1 MKAEEEED
9 AEKQVATTLAQQESS
24 TSTVTRRS
32 SSAETLPPP
41 PVVIVSAA
49 AAAGTENDKEAGVF
63 ITLYVNHAGLVTLL
77 HVAFCIVCCVFAFP
91 YFDLSRPD
99 AGLRLRQDPYADR
112 GDGFYAANA
121 VMLPDGFGA
130 GIQGQSVQKVFDE
143 RTQPGN
149 GLFLYWYMTSTLDQ
163 GNVLSPGA
171 ITQMQSVESAVFNLP
186 TYQQLLCL
194 REGSDSN
201 KCVGPTTPTTINS
214 SSPTS
219 ISELFAQNKFFFPA
233 STPSNVNASSV
244 IAYTR
249 TEFYIG
255 FPLADYLSPADR
267 VEEQQ
272 QRVYEILQREVLP
285 LLRRTMDSSQDGQVK
300 LVYFHDQT
308 RAEESIAI
316 LMQDLTYAGMAAAT
330 VFVSLCFHFNSLV
343 LGLGAILQVMV
354 SFPVTLFF
362 YRLVLNI
369 DLFGGLHVIAIFLI
383 LGIGVDDCFVLFD
396 AYDQV
401 TRLHPTLPLASRL
414 RHSYHSAAY
423 TTFTTTLTTFLCF
436 LSLVTCSIPVLK
448 WFGVFCSLLVFINYV
463 LCITLFVGLICLYD
477 QHVRRSNKPRAVAT
491 FGERMLVWV
500 VAKSLMKHPW
510 RRNLVLLLSL
520 AFILAMTLFAAEL
533 APSKSIDSFYPV
545 GHPFRIHEEI
555 VSTGFYGDKDRFAT
569 VAFVNGLK
577 SPFREGYRFARDD
590 DFGHAVFDPEFHMAD
605 PAVQQYLVDQCD
617 RIQSQ
622 LANNTELHST
632 QITNCPMS
640 DFKFWLE
647 SKSAEFPVAN
657 QTAFEHRLLE
667 FYLQPGNPAK
677 IQIGF
682 ERNNNSSAPFRPRY
696 YFNYFAT
703 SRSRRMESHEDRVRL
718 WDAWEAFSAK
728 PGEAPKAL
736 GADGSTHAVDGYYE
750 VWMESQKVMLYN
762 CVTSISFSIGVAFAV
777 LLLGSG
783 GDIMVAV
790 SGTFTMASSVCSTLG
805 TMYLLGW
812 SLGAVEAVSATILC
826 GIAVDYNIHLS
837 ISFAESTGA
846 TKYERVETAMGKI
859 GVSVLYGGT
868 TTFLA
873 SSFLLLCTTTVLSKF
888 GQFMMMV
895 VSYSLVFSFFT
906 QMALLSIELPSRAFL
921 RSVTRGWQVR
931 VPYSCWRGAYL
942 VFLVAW
948 IAAVVAI
955 GLTFHPPSTI
965 VVAAELAALPTASF
979 ENATLKELDADGGGR
994 WTLVTVPLNGTGCA
1008 KVGSPYSFFIYT
1020 NPNVTNKGA
1029 VVEFEGRANA
1039 VCSSLDTCS
1048 APSGV
1053 FSTSIDL
1060 QRFQRINAKVERFPF
1075 VLAQESRVHVYLP
1088 YCTGD
1093 AFLGNGVVTYSDLV
1107 AMQHVGQANAQ
1118 AALQF
1123 VQRVASDLAGGK
1135 NRLVLQGC
1143 GVGAIGA
1150 LAHSIGLTA
1159 NASVIADSMALLEPY
1174 QLFAR
1179 TVWKS
1184 TLPDFTYASLNATL
1198 GKARLLAVTSAYDWF
1213 QSAVY
1218 ASPSLNG
1225 GNRSKLQ
1232 FKFMVENNQDAFSHL
1247 VRVKGDRHCQVLNPV
1262 GDGMGVDPKLRPL
1275 VEQLFGP
1282 SLLVK
1287 DNDYYAKCASPGECE
1302 VDADLR

>member
-1 MKAEEEED
+1 MKAEED

-24 TSTVTRRS
+24 TSTRRS
-32 SSAETLPPP
+32 FSAETLPLPLPPP
-41 PVVIVSAA
+41 PVAA
-49 AAAGTENDKEAGVF
+49 PEDDAGVF
-63 ITLYVNHAGLVTLL
+63 ITLYVNHAGLATLL
-77 HVAFCIVCCVFAFP
+77 HVAFCVVCCVFALP

-99 AGLRLRQDPYADR
+99 AGLRLREDPYADR

-121 VMLPDGFGA
+121 AMLPDGFGA
-130 GIQGQSVQKVFDE
+130 GIHGQGVQKEFDE
-143 RTQPGN
+143 RTQPGS
-149 GLFLYWYMTSTLDQ
+149 GLLVYWYMSSTLDR
-163 GNVLSPGA
+163 GNVLSPSA
-171 ITQMQSVESAVFNLP
+171 IAQMQSVERAVFNSP

-194 REGSDSN
+194 QEGSG
-201 KCVGPTTPTTINS
+201 KCVAPTTPTTINS
-214 SSPTS
+214 SSSTS
-219 ISELFAQNKFFFPA
+219 VSELFAQNKFFFPA
-233 STPSNVNASSV
+233 NTPSHVNASSV

-249 TEFYIG
+249 TEFPIG
-255 FPLADYLSPADR
+255 FPLANYSSPADR
-267 VEEQQ
+267 AEEQQ

-308 RAEESIAI
+308 RAKESTAI
-316 LMQDLTYAGMAAAT
+316 LLQDLTYAGMAAAV
-330 VFVSLCFHFNSLV
+330 VFVSLCFHFSSVL

-401 TRLHPTLPLASRL
+401 TRLHPALPLANRL
-414 RHSYHSAAY
+414 KHSYHSAAY

-436 LSLVTCSIPVLK
+436 LSLVTCPIPVLK
-448 WFGVFCSLLVFINYV
+448 WFGVFCSLLVLINYL
-463 LCITLFVGLICLYD
+463 LCVTLFVGLICLYD
-477 QHVRRSNKPRAVAT
+477 QHVRRNTTPRAAVT
-491 FGERMLVWV
+491 FGERTLTWV
-500 VAKSLMKHPW
+500 VAKSIMQHPW
-510 RRNLVLLLSL
+510 RRNLVLFLSL
-520 AFILAMTLFAAEL
+520 AFILVMAAFAANL
-533 APSKSIDSFYPV
+533 APSKSIDSFYPP

-555 VSTGFYGDKDRFAT
+555 VSTGFYGDTDQFAT

-590 DFGHAVFDPEFHMAD
+590 DFGRAVFDPEFRMAD
-605 PAVQQYLVDQCD
+605 PAVQQYLVDQCA

-622 LANNTELHST
+622 LANNTALHST
-632 QITNCPMS
+632 QIASCPMS
-640 DFKFWLE
+640 DFKRWLE
-647 SKSAEFPVAN
+647 SKSVEFPVAN

-677 IQIGF
+677 AQVGF
-682 ERNNNSSAPFRPRY
+682 ERNHNSSAPFRPRY
-696 YFNYFAT
+696 CFNYFAT
-703 SRSRRMESHEDRVRL
+703 SRSRRMDLHEDRVRL
-718 WDAWEAFSAK
+718 WDAWEAFAAK
-728 PGEAPKAL
+728 PGEAPRAL
-736 GADGSTHAVDGYYE
+736 GADGSAHAVDGYYE
-750 VWMESQKVMLYN
+750 VWMESQKVMLFN
-762 CVTSISFSIGVAFAV
+762 CVTSISFSLVVAFAV
-777 LLLGSG
+777 LLVGSG
-783 GDIMVAV
+783 GDVVVAV
-790 SGTFTMASSVCSTLG
+790 SGTFTMASSVCCTLG
-805 TMYLLGW
+805 TMHLLGW

-837 ISFAESTGA
+837 ICFAESTGA
-846 TKYERVETAMGKI
+846 TKYARVETAVSKI
-859 GVSVLYGGT
+859 GVSVLYGGA

-873 SSFLLLCTTTVLSKF
+873 SSFLLLCTTVVLSKF

-906 QMALLSIELPSRAFL
+906 QMALLSVELPSRAFL
-921 RSVTRGWQVR
+921 QSATRGWRLR

-942 VFLVAW
+942 AFLVGW
-948 IAAVVAI
+948 IAAVVAV
-955 GLTFHPPSTI
+955 GLTFQPPSSVT
-965 VVAAELAALPTASF
+965 VVGAELAALPTASF
-979 ENATLKELDADGGGR
+979 ESATLQELDADGGGR
-994 WTLVTVPLNGTGCA
+994 WTLVAVPLNGTGCA
-1008 KVGSPYSFFIYT
+1008 KVGSGYSFFVYT
-1020 NPNVTNKGA
+1020 NPKAVNRGA

-1048 APSGV
+1048 ASSGA

-1060 QRFQRINAKVERFPF
+1060 PRFQRINAKVERFPF

-1093 AFLGNGVVTYSDLV
+1093 AFLGNSVVAYSDLV

-1123 VQRVASDLAGGK
+1123 VQRVTGGK
-1135 NRLVLQGC
+1135 SPLVLQGC

-1150 LAHSIGLTA
+1150 LAHSVGRFA
-1159 NASVIADSMALLEPY
+1159 NASVLADSMALLEPY

-1198 GKARLLAVTSAYDWF
+1198 GRARLLAVTSAYDWF

-1218 ASPSLNG
+1218 AGSG

-1232 FKFMVENNQDAFSHL
+1232 FKAMVEANQDAFSHL
-1247 VRVKGDRHCQVLNPV
+1247 VRVNGDRHCQVLNPV

-1275 VEQLFGP
+1275 VERLFAP
-1282 SLLVK
+1282 NAPVN